1 MKNRI
6 FTLAVLPCLAVSPV
20 LLRAQGSPA
29 NPSKIGVVNIQEAI
43 VTTAEGKKA
52 LSDIQKKFQPR
63 QQELQRQQQ
72 DIQALT
78 DELQKQGPALSDEV
92 QRQKG
97 RELEE
102 KQRLF
107 KRATEDADA
116 DYRAEGQ
123 DVIQRIGRK
132 MVPIISDYAQQNG
145 FALIFDPPAVQL
157 PVYYAAKEIDVTEE
171 IIKRYDAANPV
182 KAEAGVAPL
191 APAPA
196 ARPPASAARP
206 TAAAA
211 AKPADKPKP

>member
-1 MKNRI
+1 MRNRI
-6 FTLAVLPCLAVSPV
+6 FTLAVLPCLLAASPE
-20 LLRAQGSPA
+20 LLRAQGATTNS
-29 NPSKIGVVNIQEAI
+29 SKLGVINIQEAI
-43 VTTAEGKKA
+43 VTTQEGKKA

-92 QRQKG
+92 QRQKA

-132 MVPIISDYAQQNG
+132 MVPIISEYAQQNG

-171 IIKRYDAANPV
+171 IVKRYDAANPV
-182 KAEAGVAPL
+182 KADAGNAPP

-196 ARPPASAARP
+196 ARPAASAAKSP
-206 TAAAA
+206 AAT
-211 AKPADKPKP
+211 KPAEKPKP

>member
-1 MKNRI
+1 MRNRI
-6 FTLAVLPCLAVSPV
+6 LTLAALPCLLAASPE
-20 LLRAQGSPA
+20 LLRAEGA
-29 NPSKIGVVNIQEAI
+29 SKLGVINIQEAI
-43 VTTAEGKKA
+43 VTTQEGKKA

-92 QRQKG
+92 QRQKA

-123 DVIQRIGRK
+123 DVIQRIGKK
-132 MVPIISDYAQQNG
+132 MVPIISEYAQQNG

-157 PVYYAAKEIDVTEE
+157 PVYYAAPQIDVTEE
-171 IIKRYDAANPV
+171 IIKRYDTANPV
-182 KAEAGVAPL
+182 KADAGDAPL
-191 APAPA
+191 APATRPA
-196 ARPPASAARP
+196 ASAAKSS
-206 TAAAA
+206 AAT
-211 AKPADKPKP
+211 KPAEKPKP

>member
-1 MKNRI
+1 MRNRI
-6 FTLAVLPCLAVSPV
+6 FTLAALPCLLAASPE
-20 LLRAQGSPA
+20 LLRAQGA
-29 NPSKIGVVNIQEAI
+29 TTNPGKLGVINIQEAI
-43 VTTAEGKKA
+43 ASTKEGRKA

-92 QRQKG
+92 QRQKA

-107 KRATEDADA
+107 KRATEDADV

-132 MVPIISDYAQQNG
+132 MVPIISEYAQQNG

-182 KAEAGVAPL
+182 KADARDAPP

-196 ARPPASAARP
+196 TRPAASAAKSP
-206 TAAAA
+206 AAT
-211 AKPADKPKP
+211 KPAEKPKP